1 MQGRT
6 GKAVEIFTEKDKD
19 NFPLHQVNFN
29 ELIDLLNSNGDY
41 VIFFGASW
49 CHNTQAII
57 GSIAQKAKQAGK
69 KVYVYDTTIGNQL
82 TFGTGNDINIVTAG
96 SSVFNSRSSVNPAT
110 GNNNI
115 SYVIW

>member
-1 MQGRT
+1 MLFSL
-6 GKAVEIFTEKDKD
+6 V
-19 NFPLHQVNFN
+19 LH
-29 ELIDLLNSNGDY
+29 
-41 VIFFGASW
+41 GATIHRQLSE
-49 CHNTQAII
+49 A
-57 GSIAQKAKQAGK
+57 IAQKAKQAGK

-115 SYVIW
+115 SYVYGELVKYLGNFTTENKFK